1 MHRVDKERRGKR
13 KSEEKEYLEER
24 ERRSHKM
31 TSITLC
37 EFSQSLGPR
46 LIYDF
51 LIGQNL
57 IKATLFGFLS
67 IRNLKYAPWL
77 PDCTKTCENLSNI
90 KEKGG
95 KDQTRRDRKC
105 KSE

>member
-51 LIGQNL
+51 LIGKNL

-67 IRNLKYAPWL
+67 IRNLRYVLRL

>member
-1 MHRVDKERRGKR
+1 MHRVDKERREKR
-13 KSEEKEYLEER
+13 KSEEKEYLKER
-24 ERRSHKM
+24 ERRSHK
-31 TSITLC
+31 TLC
-37 EFSQSLGPR
+37 KFSQSLGPR

-67 IRNLKYAPWL
+67 IENLEYSPWL

-90 KEKGG
+90 KEKRG
-95 KDQTRRDRKC
+95 KDQMRRDRK
-105 KSE
+105 